1 MPLCRPIFNA
11 REGTAGNC
19 VLSKIIREELIMP
32 VYQWVGKNRKNEV
45 QKGEIEA
52 VSEEAVKAQLIRQRI
67 TPTKIKPKPK
77 DLLEG
82 VSFLQPRVKMHDI
95 ILFAR
100 QFSTMI
106 DAGLPIIQ
114 CLDIL
119 YSQQANATF
128 KKMLKSIKESVE
140 GGATLAE
147 ALKKFPKQFDDLFVN
162 MIAAGEA
169 GGILDAILRRLAAYM
184 EKTAKLKAQVKG
196 AMTYPTVT
204 LIIAILVLAV
214 ILVFVIPVFQ
224 EMFADFG
231 GELPVPTQ
239 LVVAA
244 SEMVKSKII
253 YLVIGLVLF
262 IIAFKKF
269 YSTQKGQ
276 DVIDD
281 LLLKIPVFGELLR
294 KVAVAKFTRTMGTM
308 LASGVAILE
317 ALDIVAKTAGNR
329 TVEKAIYNVRTGI
342 AEGRTMADPLQE
354 SGVFPPMVC
363 QMIGV
368 GESTGALD
376 AMLEKIADFYD
387 EEVDQ
392 AVENLT
398 ALIEPFM
405 LVFLGVTIGGLVVA
419 MYLPIFKMAGAIS

>member
-1 MPLCRPIFNA
+1 MEA
-11 REGTAGNC
+11 A
-19 VLSKIIREELIMP
+19 
-32 VYQWVGKNRKNEV
+32 NEAIV
-45 QKGEIEA
+45 RSNLMRLK
-52 VSEEAVKAQLIRQRI
+52 I
-67 TPTKIKPKPK
+67 TPRKIKKKPK
-77 DLLEG
+77 DLFEN
-82 VSFLQPRVKMHDI
+82 VSWLQPKVKEKDI

-114 CLDIL
+114 CLEIL
-119 YSQQANATF
+119 YTQQGNKTF
-128 KKMLKSIKESVE
+128 KGMIKEIKEQVE
-140 GGATLAE
+140 SGATLAE
-147 ALKKFPKQFDDLFVN
+147 ALKRFPKHFDDLFIN

-184 EKTAKLKAQVKG
+184 EKAAKLKAQVKG
-196 AMTYPTVT
+196 AMTYPIVT
-204 LIIAILVLAV
+204 LIIAVVVLGI
-214 ILVFVIPVFQ
+214 ILVFVIPVFE

-239 LVVAA
+239 IVVTA
-244 SEMVKSKII
+244 SEIVKSKII
-253 YLVIGLVLF
+253 YIIVGLF
-262 IIAFKKF
+262 ILGFTLRKF
-269 YSTQKGQ
+269 YATEKGQ
-276 DVIDD
+276 DMADD
-281 LLLKIPVFGELLR
+281 VVLKIPVFGELLR

-329 TVEKAIYNVRTGI
+329 TVERAIYDVRSGI
-342 AEGRTMADPLQE
+342 AEGRTMADPLAE
-354 SGVFPPMVC
+354 SGVFPAMVC
-363 QMIGV
+363 QMISV

-392 AVENLT
+392 AVDNLT
-398 ALIEPFM
+398 SLIEPFM

-419 MYLPIFKMAGAIS
+419 MYLPIFKMAGAL

>member
-1 MPLCRPIFNA
+1 
-11 REGTAGNC
+11 
-19 VLSKIIREELIMP
+19 MP
-32 VYQWVGKNRKNEV
+32 VYLWKGKNRSNV
-45 QKGEIEA
+45 TQKGEIEA
-52 VSEEAVKAQLIRQRI
+52 VSEEAVKAQLVRQKI

-77 DLLEG
+77 DLFAN
-82 VSFLQPRVKMHDI
+82 VSFLQPKVKGHDV

-119 YSQQANATF
+119 YSQQANVTF
-128 KKMLKSIKESVE
+128 KRMLKNIKESVE

-184 EKTAKLKAQVKG
+184 EKTARLISQVKG
-196 AMTYPTVT
+196 AMTYPIVT
-204 LIIAILVLAV
+204 LVIAIVVLAV
-214 ILVFVIPVFQ
+214 ILVFVIPVFE

-231 GELPVPTQ
+231 GELPMPTQ
-239 LVVAA
+239 IVVAM
-244 SEMVKSKII
+244 SDMVKTKIVYI
-253 YLVIGLVLF
+253 IVAIILF
-262 IIAFKKF
+262 AVAFKKF
-269 YSTQKGQ
+269 NSTERGR
-276 DVIDD
+276 DIVDA
-281 LLLKIPVFGELLR
+281 LLLKIPVFGTLLR

-329 TVEKAIYNVRTGI
+329 TVEKAIYNVRSGI

-354 SGVFPPMVC
+354 SGVFPAMVC

-419 MYLPIFKMAGAIS
+419 MYLPIFKMAGAMS

>member
-1 MPLCRPIFNA
+1 
-11 REGTAGNC
+11 
-19 VLSKIIREELIMP
+19 MP
-32 VYQWVGKNRKNEV
+32 VYQWVGTNRKNESR
-45 QKGEIEA
+45 KGEMEA
-52 VSEEAVKAQLIRQRI
+52 ANEAAVRSNLMRLRI
-67 TPTKIKPKPK
+67 TPSKIKKKPK
-77 DLLEG
+77 DLFEN
-82 VSFLQPRVKMHDI
+82 VSWLQPVVKEKDI

-114 CLDIL
+114 CLEIL
-119 YSQQANATF
+119 YTQQANKTF
-128 KKMLKSIKESVE
+128 KRMIKEIKEQVE
-140 GGATLAE
+140 GCATLAE
-147 ALKKFPKQFDDLFVN
+147 ALKRFPKHFDDLFVN

-184 EKTAKLKAQVKG
+184 EKAAKLKAQVKG
-196 AMTYPTVT
+196 AMTYPIVT
-204 LIIAILVLAV
+204 LCIAIVVLGI
-214 ILVFVIPVFQ
+214 ILVFVIPVFE

-239 LVVAA
+239 IVVAA
-244 SEMVKSKII
+244 SEMVKSKILYI
-253 YLVIGLVLF
+253 IIG
-262 IIAFKKF
+262 IIILIFTAKKL
-269 YSTQKGQ
+269 YATQKGQ
-276 DVIDD
+276 DMADD
-281 LLLKIPVFGELLR
+281 FVLKIPVFGELLR

-317 ALDIVAKTAGNR
+317 ALDIVAKTSGNR
-329 TVEKAIYNVRTGI
+329 TVEKAIYDVRSGI

-354 SGVFPPMVC
+354 SGVFPAMVC
-363 QMIGV
+363 QMISV

-392 AVENLT
+392 AVDNLT
-398 ALIEPFM
+398 SLIEPFM

-419 MYLPIFKMAGAIS
+419 MYLPIFKMAGAM

>member
-1 MPLCRPIFNA
+1 
-11 REGTAGNC
+11 
-19 VLSKIIREELIMP
+19 MP
-32 VYQWVGKNRKNEV
+32 VYQWVGKNRKDEV
-45 QKGEIEA
+45 QKGEIDA
-52 VSEEAVKAQLIRQRI
+52 VSEEAVKAQLTRQRI
-67 TPTKIKPKPK
+67 TPTKVKKKSK
-77 DLLEG
+77 DLFEN
-82 VSFLQPRVKMHDI
+82 VAFLQPRVKERDV

-119 YSQQANATF
+119 YSQQSNATF
-128 KKMLKSIKESVE
+128 KKMLKEIKESVE

-147 ALKKFPKQFDDLFVN
+147 ALKKFPKQFDSLFVN

-169 GGILDAILRRLAAYM
+169 GGILDGILRRLAAYM
-184 EKTAKLKAQVKG
+184 EKAAKLKSQVKG
-196 AMTYPTVT
+196 AMTYPIVT
-204 LIIAILVLAV
+204 LIIAVVVLAV
-214 ILVFVIPVFQ
+214 ILVFVIPVFE

-239 LVVAA
+239 IVVAM
-244 SEMVKSKII
+244 SDMVKSKIVYI
-253 YLVIGLVLF
+253 IIGLFLF
-262 IIAFKKF
+262 TIAFKKF
-269 YSTQKGQ
+269 HGTEKGR
-276 DVIDD
+276 DIVDS
-281 LLLKIPVFGELLR
+281 LLLKIPVFGDLLR

-317 ALDIVAKTAGNR
+317 ALDIVAKTAGNK
-329 TVEKAIYNVRTGI
+329 TVEKAIYSVRKGI
-342 AEGRTMADPLQE
+342 AEGRTMADPLAQ
-354 SGVFPPMVC
+354 SGVFPSMVC
-363 QMIGV
+363 QMISV

-376 AMLEKIADFYD
+376 AMLGKIADFYD

>member
-1 MPLCRPIFNA
+1 MA
-11 REGTAGNC
+11 
-19 VLSKIIREELIMP
+19 
-32 VYQWVGKNRKNEV
+32 VYQWVGTNRKNETR
-45 QKGEIEA
+45 KGEMEA
-52 VSEEAVKAQLIRQRI
+52 ANERAVRSNLMRLKI
-67 TPTKIKPKPK
+67 TPSKIKKKSK
-77 DLLEG
+77 DLFEN
-82 VSFLQPRVKMHDI
+82 VSWLQPIVKEKDI

-114 CLDIL
+114 CLEIL
-119 YSQQANATF
+119 YTQQGNKTF
-128 KKMLKSIKESVE
+128 KRMIKEIKEKVE
-140 GGATLAE
+140 GGATMAE
-147 ALKKFPKQFDDLFVN
+147 ALKRFPKHFDDLFVN

-184 EKTAKLKAQVKG
+184 EKAAKLKAQVKG
-196 AMTYPTVT
+196 AMTYPIVT
-204 LIIAILVLAV
+204 LIIAVAVLGI
-214 ILVFVIPVFQ
+214 ILVFVIPVFE

-231 GELPVPTQ
+231 GELPMPTQ
-239 LVVAA
+239 IVVTA
-244 SEMVKSKII
+244 SEIVKSKIVYI
-253 YLVIGLVLF
+253 IIG
-262 IIAFKKF
+262 IIILGFTARKF
-269 YSTQKGQ
+269 YATEKGQ
-276 DVIDD
+276 DVADN

-329 TVEKAIYNVRTGI
+329 TVEKAIYDVRSGI

-354 SGVFPPMVC
+354 SGVFPAMVC
-363 QMIGV
+363 QMISV

-392 AVENLT
+392 AVDNLT
-398 ALIEPFM
+398 SLIEPFM

-419 MYLPIFKMAGAIS
+419 MYLPIFKMAGAM

>member
-1 MPLCRPIFNA
+1 
-11 REGTAGNC
+11 
-19 VLSKIIREELIMP
+19 MP
-32 VYQWVGKNRKNEV
+32 VYQWVGKNRLNKP
-45 QKGEIEA
+45 QKGEMEA
-52 VSEEAVKAQLIRQRI
+52 ASEEAVRASLARQRI
-67 TPTKIKPKPK
+67 TPTRIKPKPK
-77 DLLEG
+77 DLLANI
-82 VSFLQPRVKMHDI
+82 SFLQPAVKQSDI

-119 YSQQANATF
+119 YSQQSNATF
-128 KKMLKSIKESVE
+128 KKMLKEVKESVE

-147 ALKKFPKQFDDLFVN
+147 ALKKFPKHFDDLFVN

-184 EKTAKLKAQVKG
+184 EKAARLKAKVKG
-196 AMTYPTVT
+196 AMTYPLVT
-204 LIIAILVLAV
+204 LAIAILVLAV
-214 ILVFVIPVFQ
+214 ILIFVIPVFE

-231 GELPVPTQ
+231 SELPAPTAF
-239 LVVAA
+239 VVAM
-244 SEMVKSKII
+244 SDLVKSKVL
-253 YLVIGLVLF
+253 YLIGAAILF
-262 IIAFKKF
+262 SIAFKK
-269 YSTQKGQ
+269 YYATERGR
-276 DVIDD
+276 DTVDAIV
-281 LLLKIPVFGELLR
+281 LKLPVFGMLLR

-308 LASGVAILE
+308 LSSGVAILE

-329 TVEKAIYNVRTGI
+329 TIEKSIYNVRSGI
-342 AEGRTMADPLQE
+342 SEGRTMADPLSE

-363 QMIGV
+363 QMIAV

-392 AVENLT
+392 AVENMT
-398 ALIEPFM
+398 ALIEPLM

-419 MYLPIFKMAGAIS
+419 MYMPIFKMAGAIT

>member
-1 MPLCRPIFNA
+1 MEASNEAVVRSNLMRIKITP
-11 REGTAGNC
+11 
-19 VLSKIIREELIMP
+19 SKI
-32 VYQWVGKNRKNEV
+32 KK
-45 QKGEIEA
+45 
-52 VSEEAVKAQLIRQRI
+52 
-67 TPTKIKPKPK
+67 KPK
-77 DLLEG
+77 DLFEN
-82 VSFLQPRVKMHDI
+82 VSWLQPVVKQRDI

-114 CLDIL
+114 CLEIL
-119 YSQQANATF
+119 HTQQGNKTF
-128 KKMLKSIKESVE
+128 KRMIKEIKEQVE

-147 ALKKFPKQFDDLFVN
+147 ALKRFPKQFDDLFVN

-184 EKTAKLKAQVKG
+184 EKAAKLKAQVKG
-196 AMTYPTVT
+196 AMTYPIVT
-204 LIIAILVLAV
+204 LIIAIVVLGV
-214 ILVFVIPVFQ
+214 ILVFVIPVFE

-231 GELPVPTQ
+231 GELPLPTKI
-239 LVVAA
+239 VVIA
-244 SEMVKSKII
+244 SDMVKSKII
-253 YLVIGLVLF
+253 YIIVGIVILGFTLR
-262 IIAFKKF
+262 KF
-269 YSTQKGQ
+269 YATEKGQ
-276 DVIDD
+276 DIADD
-281 LLLKIPVFGELLR
+281 VVLKIPIFGTLLR

-308 LASGVAILE
+308 LSSGVAILE

-329 TVEKAIYNVRTGI
+329 TVEKAIYDVRSGI
-342 AEGRTMADPLQE
+342 AEGRTMADPLAE
-354 SGVFPPMVC
+354 SGVFPAMVC
-363 QMIGV
+363 QMISV

-392 AVENLT
+392 AVDNLT

-419 MYLPIFKMAGAIS
+419 MYLPIFKMAGAL

>member
-1 MPLCRPIFNA
+1 M
-11 REGTAGNC
+11 
-19 VLSKIIREELIMP
+19 S
-32 VYQWVGKNRKNEV
+32 VYQWVGKNRKDEV

-52 VSEEAVKAQLIRQRI
+52 VSEEAVKSQLIRQRI
-67 TPTKIKPKPK
+67 TPTRIKKKPK
-77 DLLEG
+77 DLFEG
-82 VSFLQPRVKMHDI
+82 VSFLQPKVKERDI

-119 YSQQANATF
+119 FSQQANATF
-128 KKMLKSIKESVE
+128 KKMLKDIKESVE

-184 EKTAKLKAQVKG
+184 EKAARLKSQVKG
-196 AMTYPTVT
+196 AMTYPIVT
-204 LIIAILVLAV
+204 LIIAVVVLAV

-231 GELPVPTQ
+231 GQLPVPTQ
-239 LVVAA
+239 IVVGM
-244 SEMVKSKII
+244 SEMFKSKILYI
-253 YLVIGLVLF
+253 IIGLVLF
-262 IIAFKKF
+262 VIAYKKF
-269 YSTQKGQ
+269 VSTQRGR
-276 DVIDD
+276 DVVDD
-281 LLLKIPVFGELLR
+281 VMLKIPVFGELLR

-342 AEGRTMADPLQE
+342 AEGRTMADPLTE

-392 AVENLT
+392 AVDNLT
-398 ALIEPFM
+398 SLIEPFM

-419 MYLPIFKMAGAIS
+419 MYLPIFKMAGAIG

>member
-1 MPLCRPIFNA
+1 MEAQSEDMVRA
-11 REGTAGNC
+11 S
-19 VLSKIIREELIMP
+19 LSRQKISATRI
-32 VYQWVGKNRKNEV
+32 
-45 QKGEIEA
+45 
-52 VSEEAVKAQLIRQRI
+52 KA
-67 TPTKIKPKPK
+67 KPK
-77 DLLEG
+77 DIFEN
-82 VSFLQPRVKMHDI
+82 VKFLQPRIKENDI

-119 YSQQANATF
+119 YNQQSNASF
-128 KKMLKSIKESVE
+128 KKMLKQIKESVE

-147 ALKKFPKQFDDLFVN
+147 ALKGFPKQFDDLFVN
-162 MIAAGEA
+162 MISAGEA
-169 GGILDAILRRLAAYM
+169 GGILDSILRRLAGYM
-184 EKTAKLKAQVKG
+184 EKAARLKAKVKG
-196 AMTYPTVT
+196 AMTYPLVT
-204 LIIAILVLAV
+204 LGIAVVVLAV
-214 ILVFVIPVFQ
+214 ILIFVIPVFE

-231 GELPVPTQ
+231 GELPAPTQ
-239 LVVAA
+239 LVVMM
-244 SEMVKSKII
+244 SDLVKSKIL
-253 YLVIGLVLF
+253 YLLIALALGVF
-262 IIAFKKF
+262 AFKK
-269 YSTQKGQ
+269 YYATEKGHNT
-276 DVIDD
+276 IDAMV
-281 LLLKIPVFGELLR
+281 LKLPVFGMLLR

-329 TVEKAIYNVRTGI
+329 KVEKAIYNVRSGI
-342 AEGRTMADPLQE
+342 AEGRTMADPLLE

-363 QMIGV
+363 QMIAV

-392 AVENLT
+392 AVDNLT
-398 ALIEPFM
+398 QLIEPIM

>member
-1 MPLCRPIFNA
+1 
-11 REGTAGNC
+11 
-19 VLSKIIREELIMP
+19 MP
-32 VYQWVGKNRKNEV
+32 VYQWVGKNRNNEM
-45 QKGEIEA
+45 QKGEMQAANEA
-52 VSEEAVKAQLIRQRI
+52 AVRANLTRLRI
-67 TPTKIKPKPK
+67 TPSKIKKKPK
-77 DLLEG
+77 DLFES
-82 VSFLQPRVKMHDI
+82 VSFLQPRVKESDV

-119 YSQQANATF
+119 YSQQNNATF
-128 KKMLKSIKESVE
+128 KKALKEIKDAVE

-147 ALKKFPKQFDDLFVN
+147 ALKKFPKYFDDLFVN

-169 GGILDAILRRLAAYM
+169 GGILDAILRRLAGYM
-184 EKTAKLKAQVKG
+184 EKAAKLKARVKG
-196 AMTYPTVT
+196 AMTYPIVT
-204 LIIAILVLAV
+204 MIIAVVVLAV
-214 ILVFVIPVFQ
+214 ILVFVIPVFE

-231 GELPVPTQ
+231 GELPTPTK
-239 LVVAA
+239 LVVSL
-244 SEMVKSKII
+244 SELVKSKIVYLI
-253 YLVIGLVLF
+253 IALVIF
-262 IIAFKKF
+262 IVAFKKL
-269 YSTQKGQ
+269 YATEKGQ
-276 DVIDD
+276 DLVDD
-281 LLLKIPVFGELLR
+281 WLLKFPVFGPLLR

-329 TVEKAIYNVRTGI
+329 TVERAIYHVRAGI
-342 AEGRTMADPLQE
+342 SEGRTMADQLTE
-354 SGVFPPMVC
+354 TKVFPPMVC
-363 QMIGV
+363 QMISV

-376 AMLEKIADFYD
+376 AMLEKIGDFYD

-398 ALIEPFM
+398 SLIEPFM

>member
-1 MPLCRPIFNA
+1 
-11 REGTAGNC
+11 
-19 VLSKIIREELIMP
+19 MP
-32 VYQWVGKNRKNEV
+32 VYQWVGKNRKDEV
-45 QKGEIEA
+45 QKGEIDA
-52 VSEEAVKAQLIRQRI
+52 ASEEAVKAQLARQRI
-67 TPTKIKPKPK
+67 TPTKVKKKPK
-77 DLLEG
+77 DLFEN
-82 VSFLQPRVKMHDI
+82 VTFLQPTVKQRDV

-119 YSQQANATF
+119 YSQQGNATF
-128 KKMLKSIKESVE
+128 KKMLKEIKESVE

-147 ALKKFPKQFDDLFVN
+147 ALKKFPKQFDSLFVN

-169 GGILDAILRRLAAYM
+169 GGILDSILRRLAAYM
-184 EKTAKLKAQVKG
+184 EKAAKLKAQVKG
-196 AMTYPTVT
+196 AMTYPIVT
-204 LIIAILVLAV
+204 LLIAVLVLGV
-214 ILVFVIPVFQ
+214 ILVFVIPVFE

-231 GELPVPTQ
+231 GELPAATQ
-239 LVVAA
+239 LVVAM
-244 SEMVKSKII
+244 SDMVKSKIVYI
-253 YLVIGLVLF
+253 LVGLVLF

-269 YSTQKGQ
+269 YGTEKGREFV
-276 DVIDD
+276 DKT
-281 LLLKIPVFGELLR
+281 LLKIPVFGELLR

-317 ALDIVAKTAGNR
+317 ALDIVAKTAGNK
-329 TVEKAIYNVRTGI
+329 TVEKAVYNVRKGI
-342 AEGRTMADPLQE
+342 SEGRTMAEPLAQ
-354 SGVFPPMVC
+354 SGVFPSMVC
-363 QMIGV
+363 QMISV

-376 AMLEKIADFYD
+376 AMLGKIADFYD

-419 MYLPIFKMAGAIS
+419 MYLPIFKMAGAL